1 MQKHKNVPLLLQ
13 LTVFLIQ
20 LGVFLII
27 DWLDVLHNHQLFAS
41 DALFW
46 STIIPITWS
55 VYTSISYYYS
65 QNRLRSIIQG
75 LLQTLVSYAV
85 VIAILLF
92 FHQWIGG
99 SF

>member
-20 LGVFLII
+20 LGFFLII

-46 STIIPITWS
+46 SIIIPITWS
-55 VYTSISYYYS
+55 VYTFISYYYS

-75 LLQTLVSYAV
+75 LLQTIVSYAV
-85 VIAILLF
+85 VIAIMLF